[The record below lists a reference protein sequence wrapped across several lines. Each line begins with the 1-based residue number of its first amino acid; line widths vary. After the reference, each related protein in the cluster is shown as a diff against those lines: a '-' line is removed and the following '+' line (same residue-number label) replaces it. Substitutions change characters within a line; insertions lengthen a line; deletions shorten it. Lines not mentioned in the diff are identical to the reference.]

1 MTWKS
6 RIAALLLALCCLTAA
21 LTGCGKKQT
30 DTAAPID
37 QPTQTQTAP
46 EPVDDYEPTKGDK
59 PYYVRVNLQA
69 GTVTVYYR
77 DESGYYSVPYKAM
90 ICSGGESTPRGHFK
104 LTNWRQE
111 WLGLVGDVYGH
122 YCTQIKGNYLF
133 HSVPYTEKY
142 DKNSLQWEEYDRL
155 GTVCSHGC
163 IRLQLIDAKW
173 IYDHMREIEEVEL
186 YDSDYPG
193 PLGTPA
199 IEKISGDTVRR
210 GDTLVVLDAPD
221 VLAKLEQARAAKDAA
236 QAKQD
241 EAMAG
246 TRHEQVQAAYDM
258 WQKAKAGLDI
268 AVKSHRRVKEL
279 FEQGVLPEQK
289 FDEAAAQL
297 AAAQATEKAAHS
309 QYQMAVNGARREDK
323 AAAAAMVSRARGAVD
338 EVESYVRETVL
349 TAQADGEV
357 SEIFPKAG
365 ELVGTGAPIIN
376 VAMMDKMWVT
386 FNIREDMLGHI
397 GMNRKFKARIPA
409 LGGREVEL
417 VTYYMKDLGS
427 YAAWKATKTT
437 GDYDLKT
444 FEVRARPVKPVEG
457 LRPGMSVIF
466 PQQH

>member
-46 EPVDDYEPTKGDK
+46 EPVDDYKPTKGDK

-69 GTVTVYYR
+69 GTVTVYSR

-173 IYDHMREIEEVEL
+173 IYDTCARSRRWSSATATIPVR
-186 YDSDYPG
+186 
-193 PLGTPA
+193 
-199 IEKISGDTVRR
+199 SGRR
-210 GDTLVVLDAPD
+210 RSRR
-221 VLAKLEQARAAKDAA
+221 LAA
-236 QAKQD
+236 
-241 EAMAG
+241 
-246 TRHEQVQAAYDM
+246 TRC
-258 WQKAKAGLDI
+258 
-268 AVKSHRRVKEL
+268 
-279 FEQGVLPEQK
+279 
-289 FDEAAAQL
+289 AAA
-297 AAAQATEKAAHS
+297 
-309 QYQMAVNGARREDK
+309 GIRRIPTRTTSGSRTP
-323 AAAAAMVSRARGAVD
+323 SRARPRG
-338 EVESYVRETVL
+338 
-349 TAQADGEV
+349 
-357 SEIFPKAG
+357 P
-365 ELVGTGAPIIN
+365 
-376 VAMMDKMWVT
+376 
-386 FNIREDMLGHI
+386 
-397 GMNRKFKARIPA
+397 
-409 LGGREVEL
+409 
-417 VTYYMKDLGS
+417 
-427 YAAWKATKTT
+427 
-437 GDYDLKT
+437 
-444 FEVRARPVKPVEG
+444 RP
-457 LRPGMSVIF
+457 R
-466 PQQH
+466 

>member
-69 GTVTVYYR
+69 GTVTVYSR

-199 IEKISGDTVRR
+199 I
-210 GDTLVVLDAPD
+210 
-221 VLAKLEQARAAKDAA
+221 
-236 QAKQD
+236 
-241 EAMAG
+241 
-246 TRHEQVQAAYDM
+246 
-258 WQKAKAGLDI
+258 
-268 AVKSHRRVKEL
+268 
-279 FEQGVLPEQK
+279 
-289 FDEAAAQL
+289 
-297 AAAQATEKAAHS
+297 
-309 QYQMAVNGARREDK
+309 
-323 AAAAAMVSRARGAVD
+323 
-338 EVESYVRETVL
+338 
-349 TAQADGEV
+349 
-357 SEIFPKAG
+357 
-365 ELVGTGAPIIN
+365 
-376 VAMMDKMWVT
+376 
-386 FNIREDMLGHI
+386 
-397 GMNRKFKARIPA
+397 
-409 LGGREVEL
+409 
-417 VTYYMKDLGS
+417 
-427 YAAWKATKTT
+427 
-437 GDYDLKT
+437 
-444 FEVRARPVKPVEG
+444 
-457 LRPGMSVIF
+457 
-466 PQQH
+466 

>member
-69 GTVTVYYR
+69 GTVTVYSR

-210 GDTLVVLDAPD
+210 GWDPTDPDPHNLWLPNPEPGTPARPSAPVKSDPTPAPD
-221 VLAKLEQARAAKDAA
+221 PTPAEPA
-236 QAKQD
+236 
-241 EAMAG
+241 E
-246 TRHEQVQAAYDM
+246 
-258 WQKAKAGLDI
+258 
-268 AVKSHRRVKEL
+268 
-279 FEQGVLPEQK
+279 
-289 FDEAAAQL
+289 
-297 AAAQATEKAAHS
+297 
-309 QYQMAVNGARREDK
+309 
-323 AAAAAMVSRARGAVD
+323 
-338 EVESYVRETVL
+338 
-349 TAQADGEV
+349 
-357 SEIFPKAG
+357 
-365 ELVGTGAPIIN
+365 
-376 VAMMDKMWVT
+376 
-386 FNIREDMLGHI
+386 HI
-397 GMNRKFKARIPA
+397 PS
-409 LGGREVEL
+409 
-417 VTYYMKDLGS
+417 T
-427 YAAWKATKTT
+427 
-437 GDYDLKT
+437 
-444 FEVRARPVKPVEG
+444 
-457 LRPGMSVIF
+457 
-466 PQQH
+466 

>member
-69 GTVTVYYR
+69 GTVTVYSR

-199 IEKISGDTVRR
+199 IKKISGDTVRR
-210 GDTLVVLDAPD
+210 GWDPTDPDPHNLWLPNPEPGTPARPSAPVKSDPTPAPDPTPAEPAKPAEPTEPTEPMEPTEPTEPENPDPTPDPNPTPDPEPAPDPTPDPDPAPTEPTEPTAPENPAGGDTLD
-221 VLAKLEQARAAKDAA
+221 
-236 QAKQD
+236 
-241 EAMAG
+241 
-246 TRHEQVQAAYDM
+246 
-258 WQKAKAGLDI
+258 
-268 AVKSHRRVKEL
+268 
-279 FEQGVLPEQK
+279 
-289 FDEAAAQL
+289 
-297 AAAQATEKAAHS
+297 
-309 QYQMAVNGARREDK
+309 
-323 AAAAAMVSRARGAVD
+323 
-338 EVESYVRETVL
+338 
-349 TAQADGEV
+349 
-357 SEIFPKAG
+357 
-365 ELVGTGAPIIN
+365 
-376 VAMMDKMWVT
+376 
-386 FNIREDMLGHI
+386 
-397 GMNRKFKARIPA
+397 
-409 LGGREVEL
+409 
-417 VTYYMKDLGS
+417 
-427 YAAWKATKTT
+427 
-437 GDYDLKT
+437 
-444 FEVRARPVKPVEG
+444 
-457 LRPGMSVIF
+457 
-466 PQQH
+466 